1 MKLKY
6 IIASFMA
13 AAAVLAGCEKEV
25 PVSVLEGLTVSND
38 YLTLAADEGASA
50 TITVNGVADW
60 TVAAEGAD
68 WLTIAPASGSAG
80 QEVSVK
86 FTATASEKARN
97 VEVKITM
104 GEKTKIV
111 KVNQEAP
118 AGVEVPPSTVK
129 EIMEGP
135 DKTYRVTG
143 TITKITNTHYG
154 NWYLNDGTVEGDGL
168 YIYGTL
174 DKKGADNSSSN
185 TWDNLNDPNY
195 ANSWTLA
202 VGDKVTIEGPR
213 QVYNG
218 TVELVNVT
226 ILKLEPSLIDVAAF
240 DFDVLPSDESTFEM
254 TVSSKA
260 EPLLVT
266 SDASWLQ
273 ITDVKEGGI
282 YVLHAD
288 ANDYTANRT
297 ATITIKAPG
306 ALKTVSVTQKG
317 IPATGATVTDIV
329 AMADASEVET
339 LECTAIAKTTKG
351 FVAWDGTTALYVY
364 DAAGTKATDVKVGD
378 NVKVFGTK
386 KTYNGVPEIELAK
399 DNEGHK
405 VVIYSNGNTFE
416 VPTPVDITA
425 NAESY
430 TASKAEYVKLTG
442 TLSVSGNYYNLILD
456 GTEAKQ
462 GSIVSPVDE
471 LNAKSFDGKKITL
484 TGWFNGLSGGQ
495 KYINIIT
502 TKITE
507 FVDNPKG
514 TATNPYTASEACAL
528 ITAGTT
534 FDEDIYI
541 KGKVSA
547 ILYTFSA
554 SYGTG
559 TFWISDDGTAYGVTE
574 DKKKTTA
581 FDKDFECYSVYWFGS
596 EKGWAEGNAQLEIG
610 DEVVVCGKTTLYSGV
625 AETASKKA
633 WVYSVNGATTDE
645 NGVGN
650 MNAPFNVA
658 GAEAFIDRMNAAKA
672 EAAANELPEPTFPD
686 VCVKGKISAI
696 LYTFSASYGTGTFW
710 ISDDGT
716 AYGVAENKKNTT
728 APDKDFECYS
738 VYWGG
743 SAKAWTEDDPQPE
756 VGDEVIVK
764 GQLTLYG
771 TTYETSSK
779 KAWVASYKG
788 EAL

>member
-60 TVAAEGAD
+60 TAAAEGAD

-104 GEKTKIV
+104 GEKTKII

-129 EIMEGP
+129 EIIDGP

-273 ITDVKEGGI
+273 IVDVKEGGV

-306 ALKTVSVTQKG
+306 ALKTVSVTQQG
-317 IPATGATVTDIV
+317 IPATGATVTEIA
-329 AMADASEVET
+329 AMADDSQVET
-339 LECTAIAKTTKG
+339 LECTVIAKSTRG
-351 FVAWDGTTALYVY
+351 IVVYDNTTALYVY
-364 DAAGTKATDVKVGD
+364 DKEKFAEVKIGD
-378 NVKVFGTK
+378 NVKVFGK
-386 KTYNGVPEIELAK
+386 KTTYNGVPEITDVTEV
-399 DNEGHK
+399 K
-405 VVIYSNGNTFE
+405 VFSSGNAFE
-416 VPTPVDITA
+416 TPTPEDITA
-425 NAESY
+425 KAGEYS
-430 TASKAEYVKLTG
+430 AAKAEYIKLTG
-442 TLSVSGNYYNLILD
+442 TLVKSGNYYNLTLD
-456 GTEAKQ
+456 AFPEGEKQ
-462 GSIVSPVDE
+462 GSINYPVED
-471 LNAKSFDGKKITL
+471 LGIDAFVDKKITV
-484 TGWFNGLSGGQ
+484 TGWFNGLGSNG
-495 KYINIIT
+495 KFINMIA
-502 TKITE
+502 TKIAE

-710 ISDDGT
+710 LSDDGT
-716 AYGVAENKKNTT
+716 AYGVTDDKKKTN

-743 SAKAWTEDDPQPE
+743 FEKAWVDGDPQPE

>member
-1 MKLKY
+1 MKHKFIL
-6 IIASFMA
+6 ASFIA
-13 AAAVLAGCEKEV
+13 AAAVLVGCVKEN
-25 PVSVLEGLTVSND
+25 PVAVLEGLTVSND
-38 YLTLAADEGASA
+38 YLTLAADEGANA
-50 TITVNGVADW
+50 TITVNGVQDW
-60 TVAAEGAD
+60 TAAAEGAD
-68 WLTIAPASGSAG
+68 WLTISPASGAAG
-80 QEVSVK
+80 ADVSLK
-86 FTATASEKARN
+86 FTATASDKARSA
-97 VEVKITM
+97 EVKITM

-118 AGVEVPPSTVK
+118 AGVVVPPSTVK
-129 EIMEGP
+129 EIIEGP

-143 TITKITNTHYG
+143 TVTKITNTHYG
-154 NWYLNDGTVEGDGL
+154 NWYINDGTVEGDGL

-174 DKKGADNSSSN
+174 DKKGADNSSANS
-185 TWDNLNDPNY
+185 WDNLNDPNY

-213 QVYNG
+213 QLYG
-218 TVELVNVT
+218 TTVELVNVT
-226 ILKLEPSLIDVAAF
+226 IIKLEPSLIDVAAF
-240 DFDVLPSDESTFEM
+240 DFDMLPSDESTFEM

-297 ATITIKAPG
+297 ATVTIKAPG

-317 IPATGATVTDIV
+317 IPATGATVTEIA
-329 AMADASEVET
+329 AMADDSQVET
-339 LECTAIAKTTKG
+339 LECTVIAKSG
-351 FVAWDGTTALYVY
+351 RGIVVYDGTTALYAY
-364 DAAGTKATDVKVGD
+364 DKEKFAEVKIGD
-378 NVKVFGTK
+378 NVKVFGK
-386 KTYNGVPEIELAK
+386 KTTYNGVPEITDVTEV
-399 DNEGHK
+399 K
-405 VVIYSNGNTFE
+405 VFSNGNAFE
-416 VPTPVDITA
+416 VPAPTDITA
-425 NAESY
+425 NAADY
-430 TASKAEYVKLTG
+430 TAAKAEYIKLSG
-442 TLSVSGNYYNLILD
+442 TLVKSGNYYNLTLD
-456 GTEAKQ
+456 AFPEGEKQ
-462 GSIVSPVDE
+462 GSINYPVEE
-471 LNAKSFDGKKITL
+471 LGIDAFVDKKITV
-484 TGWFNGLSGGQ
+484 TGWFNGLGSNG
-495 KYINIIT
+495 KFINMIA
-502 TKITE
+502 TKVVE

-528 ITAGTT
+528 ITAGAT
-534 FDEDIYI
+534 FDENIYI

-581 FDKDFECYSVYWFGS
+581 FDKDFECYSVYWFNNTP
-596 EKGWAEGNAQLEIG
+596 WADGNAQVEIG
-610 DEVVVCGKTTLYSGV
+610 DEVIVCGKTTLYSGV
-625 AETASKKA
+625 AETSKQQA
-633 WVYSVNGATTDE
+633 WVYSVNGATSDE

-658 GAEAFIDRMNAAKA
+658 GAEAFIDRMEAAKA
-672 EAAANELPEPTFPD
+672 AAAAAEQPAPTFPD

-716 AYGVAENKKNTT
+716 AYGVAENKKSTT

-743 SAKAWTEDDPQPE
+743 PEKAWTENDPQPA

-764 GQLTLYG
+764 GQLTLYKNNN
-771 TTYETSSK
+771 TYETNSK
-779 KAWVASYKG
+779 QAWVASYKG